1 MSSQRARLGAAVLLV
16 AVAAVLAH
24 YVQVWSAIPPAQART
39 SDFAGTYAAGTLW
52 RTGRP
57 AALYDVGAQ
66 EAISRAE
73 GAPSNHLFIPFEN
86 PPLAAVVAS
95 PLTLLD
101 ATSAYRVWSL
111 LQIAALIAAV
121 GIAARAAP
129 WPKRRPR
136 ASAAACA
143 GVALAGFGTGLLL
156 VEGQWDG
163 LPALALA
170 VAYSGWVRG
179 RRFAP
184 GFATGFGFGIA
195 KPHLAAGLIAFMAGR
210 RDWRGLSGVVAGA
223 GTVTGA
229 GVLLA
234 GPAATA
240 GFIRAL
246 LQPVNSPTAQM
257 QGSTGLTGALL
268 GSGLGPYAL
277 ALLLAGVALVA
288 AGWLGSVSRR
298 RTSLLEPALLGA
310 AALSLWA
317 SPHLLGHDLVV
328 LAPPLVAM
336 FAWTIR
342 DEQRRAVA
350 WPGAAS
356 LALVAGWVVLSYA
369 SLVDLGQSGVGP
381 PGRLTPWVLLAC
393 AVAITGAVRRLTRG
407 ATTPATTTRA
417 APATPVSTVIDRS
430 PGPAAPPAPAAAGG
444 GRGSTALRG

>member
-16 AVAAVLAH
+16 AAAAVLAH

-52 RTGRP
+52 RTGHP
-57 AALYDVGAQ
+57 AALYDVPAQ
-66 EAISRAE
+66 EAVSRAE
-73 GAPSNHLFIPFEN
+73 GAPPNHLFIPFEN

-111 LQIAALIAAV
+111 LQMAALIAAV

-129 WPKRRPR
+129 WPQRRPHL
-136 ASAAACA
+136 SVAACA

-163 LPALALA
+163 VPALGLALA
-170 VAYSGWVRG
+170 YWGWARG
-179 RRFAP
+179 RRFVP
-184 GFATGFGFGIA
+184 GFATGFAFGIA

-223 GTVTGA
+223 SSVAVA
-229 GVLLA
+229 GVALS

-268 GSGLGPYAL
+268 GPGLGPYAL
-277 ALLLAGVALVA
+277 ALLLAAVALVA

-298 RTSLLEPALLGA
+298 RRSFLEPALLGA
-310 AALSLWA
+310 TALSLWA

-336 FAWTIR
+336 FAWTMR
-342 DEQRRAVA
+342 EEQRREVA

-356 LALVAGWVVLSYA
+356 LALVAGWVALSYA
-369 SLVDLGQSGVGP
+369 SLVDLGQGRVGV

-393 AVAITGAVRRLTRG
+393 AVAITGTVWRLRRG
-407 ATTPATTTRA
+407 GTTPAATRTA
-417 APATPVSTVIDRS
+417 SPVIH
-430 PGPAAPPAPAAAGG
+430 G
-444 GRGSTALRG
+444 LRGQERLQPR